1 MSTGVSEAV
10 SGAGTGT
17 EPGTTVGPGALR
29 RGDPGWRVV
38 AEQECRDLWLS
49 GRGLLMLFAFSVL
62 LSAIAYLSAT
72 NQFLNFLEQREAVS
86 LTIQVAVAIGVLVTL
101 VISADAISGE
111 RERGTLESLLLTPVS
126 RRSIVLGKA
135 VAGLSLWFAAFIV
148 TVPYVWVLGH
158 GVSLVWRALLVGLL
172 VGTLLAVALSSLALF
187 ISALSGSNK
196 VSLAMSMFLLL
207 ALWAPTQVPAGPQG
221 WFGDFLARLNPVA
234 AGMRYISAILVSGHG
249 WQQDLSYLVS
259 PLVTALLAGGALVLA
274 GSRLV
279 GLTGG
284 VNKE

>member
-1 MSTGVSEAV
+1 MSTSVSEA
-10 SGAGTGT
+10 GTAT
-17 EPGTTVGPGALR
+17 EPDNAVGPGAVR

-101 VISADAISGE
+101 VVSADAISGE

-135 VAGLSLWFAAFIV
+135 VAALSLWFAAFIV

-158 GVSLVWRALLVGLL
+158 GVSLVWQALFVGLL
-172 VGTLLAVALSSLALF
+172 VGTLLAVALSSLALL

-234 AGMRYISAILVSGHG
+234 AGMRYIAAILVSGHG
-249 WQQDLSYLVS
+249 WQQDLSYLIS
-259 PLVTALLAGGALVLA
+259 PLVTAVLAGGALVLA

>member
-1 MSTGVSEAV
+1 MVGSTAV
-10 SGAGTGT
+10 
-17 EPGTTVGPGALR
+17 R

-49 GRGLLMLFAFSVL
+49 GRGPLMLFAFSVL
-62 LSAIAYLSAT
+62 LSVITYLSAT

-101 VISADAISGE
+101 VVSADAISGE

-126 RRSIVLGKA
+126 RRAIVLGKA
-135 VAGLSLWFAAFIV
+135 IAALSLWFAAFIV
-148 TVPYVWVLGH
+148 TVPYVWVLGR
-158 GVSLVWRALLVGLL
+158 GISLVWQALLVGLL

-207 ALWAPTQVPAGPQG
+207 ALWAPTQAPAGPQG

-234 AGMRYISAILVSGHG
+234 AGMRYIAAILVSGHG
-249 WQQDLSYLVS
+249 WRQDLSYLIS
-259 PLVTALLAGGALVLA
+259 PLVTAALAGGALVLA